1 LQRALQKARLMLS
14 AVEIKEIIGKDG
26 LPRKLVRGVNAGQV
40 AALLLREYSRL
51 SIAAGR
57 DVVLLDDFKMGIT
70 DDAVHSGRKIAGRFE
85 VGDQVYETPQDV
97 EVAVDQAP
105 PKLAPLE
112 DKAPDLGVHLDFDGL
127 GDLYG
132 SRQ

>member
-1 LQRALQKARLMLS
+1 MS
-14 AVEIKEIIGKDG
+14 T
-26 LPRKLVRGVNAGQV
+26 
-40 AALLLREYSRL
+40 
-51 SIAAGR
+51 AAGR
-57 DVVLLDDFKMGIT
+57 EVVLLDDFKRGIT
-70 DDAVHSGRKIAGRFE
+70 DDAVHSGRKIAGRFD

-97 EVAVDQAP
+97 EVAVDPAP

-112 DKAPDLGVHLDFDGL
+112 DKAPDLGVQLDLDGV